1 MGNRL
6 RRAENL
12 AVKAVVK
19 GFGSYP
25 LRKAQV
31 KFRGNRLNLGGTG

>member
-6 RRAENL
+6 RRAQNL
-12 AVKAVVK
+12 AMEAVAK
-19 GFGSYP
+19 RFWSYP

>member
-6 RRAENL
+6 RRAQNI
-12 AVKAVVK
+12 AVEAVAK
-19 GFGSYP
+19 GFWSYP
-25 LRKAQV
+25 LREAQV

>member
-6 RRAENL
+6 RRAQNPVVE
-12 AVKAVVK
+12 AVAK
-19 GFGSYP
+19 GFRSYP

-31 KFRGNRLNLGGTG
+31 KFRGNRLNLGVTG

>member
-6 RRAENL
+6 RRAETL
-12 AVKAVVK
+12 AVKAVAK

-25 LRKAQV
+25 LREAQV
-31 KFRGNRLNLGGTG
+31 KFRGNRLNPGVTG